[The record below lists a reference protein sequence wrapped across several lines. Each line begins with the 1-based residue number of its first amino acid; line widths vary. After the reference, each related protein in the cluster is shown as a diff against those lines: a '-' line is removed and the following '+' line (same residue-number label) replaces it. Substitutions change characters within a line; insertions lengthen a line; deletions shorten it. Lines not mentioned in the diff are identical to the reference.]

1 MALSP
6 NKFNLT
12 VEDWLKGVMNFGT
25 PDVIKV
31 MWSTVAPVAT
41 NHVYGDLTDLATSN
55 GYTNG
60 GATCGSNT
68 VSNASGTESLA
79 ATATTWTSTT
89 GDISLRYLT
98 YYDNTPATKTLL
110 VWYDYGS
117 TLTLHGANGDTL
129 QASPAGNVLL
139 TLA

>member
-1 MALSP
+1 MALAG
-6 NKFNLT
+6 NKFNLF
-12 VEDWLKGVMNFGT
+12 VEDILKANCNFST

-41 NHVYGDLTDLATSN
+41 NHVYGDLTDLSTSN
-55 GYTNG
+55 GYTAG

-79 ATATTWTSTT
+79 ATATTWTSST
-89 GDISLRYLT
+89 GDVTVRYFT
-98 YYDNTPATKTLL
+98 YYDNTPSTKTLI

-117 TLTLHGANGDTL
+117 SLTLHGANGDTL
-129 QASPAGNVLL
+129 QLSPAGNVLL